1 MRTRI
6 ALLVAPLA
14 LVLAACGGG
23 DPNGYGSAASA
34 PPPVSADS
42 SGVEA
47 WSRAPSAS
55 APAEGPAD
63 GAGDGSADGREDAG
77 DASAGTSGGSGGTAR
92 SRRTAPRVAVQ
103 VVESDLGRILADS
116 SGRTLYAFTKDKD
129 GAGDCDADCVAE
141 WPALISP
148 GEVAAGKGADKSLL
162 RQDRRGGGIS
172 QAVYGEWPLY
182 YYVGDAGPGELNGQ
196 GLDGEWFAVAPDGKL
211 VRKDG

>member
-1 MRTRI
+1 MRARI
-6 ALLVAPLA
+6 TLLVAPLV

-23 DPNGYGSAASA
+23 DPSGYGSAASA

-42 SGVEA
+42 SGVGA

-55 APAEGPAD
+55 APAN

-77 DASAGTSGGSGGTAR
+77 NTSAGTSGGASDRDSGIAR
-92 SRRTAPRVAVQ
+92 SRRTAPRIAVQ

-129 GAGDCDADCVAE
+129 GASNCDADCVAE

-148 GEVAAGKGADKSLL
+148 GEVTAGKGVDKSLL
-162 RQDRRGGGIS
+162 RQDRQGGGIS

-182 YYVGDAGPGELNGQ
+182 YYVGDAGPGETNGQ
-196 GLDGEWFAVAPDGKL
+196 GLDDEWFAVAPDGKL
-211 VRKDG
+211 VRTDG